1 MCTIAGSKR
10 LCNGVKLSL
19 GDIIVTG
26 GSLLMAPASRPASV
40 ALAYE
45 RSSTGPTDHCIR
57 NSFSDVRKAR
67 AINFPNSMKY
77 KQLKS
82 FLGLANYLRVNVPDF
97 TFMMAPLQK
106 LLERPYTKSKT
117 LK

>member
-1 MCTIAGSKR
+1 
-10 LCNGVKLSL
+10 
-19 GDIIVTG
+19 
-26 GSLLMAPASRPASV
+26 MAPASHPASV

-45 RSSTGPTDHCIR
+45 RSSTGSTDHCIR
-57 NSFSDVRKAR
+57 NSFSDVKKAK

-77 KQLKS
+77 KQIKS
-82 FLGLANYLRVNVPDF
+82 FLGLANYLRANVPDYAS
-97 TFMMAPLQK
+97 MMVPLQK